1 MSEENYQ
8 KKYELYCKASSGE
21 QYSALPISFRNIVK
35 TIEDDLSELLEKYPP
50 ANFVKIDDN
59 FKNHIDLLKY
69 YCHFPALFNKKVV
82 AVGGRFSS
90 GKSTFINKL
99 LGGKQLS
106 ADINPTTSVPT
117 HLLKGERNIIY
128 AQNFLK
134 RVVELT
140 VEEFKFLVHDD
151 KGSFGSSVSRLF
163 TSVYIEK
170 EEFPWDNLA
179 LLDTPGYSKP
189 EGEDD
194 VVTDKNIA
202 QQQLNSADYILW
214 LISAED
220 GTITEDDIN
229 FLSKVYAHIPK
240 LIVVNKADKKSEED
254 IEDVVALIKQ
264 TLGNRNIKYVDVL
277 PVSARPR
284 SSFSTDVVADVLN
297 QWNDQNTLHPL
308 ALEFKKN
315 WLTLNQFYQEKLT
328 QAQNDLAKINRI
340 ALFVEDADQTEE
352 VEAFKKQIQQHQKFI
367 INIQNTL
374 RDQQAY
380 FFQQLT
386 TLGESLGIELKEPTD
401 LEVMRLNPS
410 HSFLKHMREACQK
423 GKVKPQDY
431 QQYLPRLMQASDPI
445 SLQQIL
451 RRDSNRFVPILAE
464 LKIQQDVEATAD
476 LLRSVKNST
485 IQNLLNTLNQL
496 PAKESKNV

>member
-1 MSEENYQ
+1 MIEDYQ

-21 QYSALPISFRNIVK
+21 QYGALPTSFRNIVK
-35 TIEDDLSELLEKYPP
+35 TIENDLSELLEKYPP

-59 FKNHIDLLKY
+59 FQRYLELLKY

-99 LGGKQLS
+99 LGGKQLL

-117 HLLKGERNIIY
+117 HLLKGERNVIY
-128 AQNFLK
+128 AQNFLE
-134 RVVELT
+134 RVVELN
-140 VEEFKFLVHDD
+140 VDEFESLAHDD
-151 KGSFGSSVSRLF
+151 EGSFGSSVSRLF

-170 EEFPWDNLA
+170 EEFHWDNLA

-189 EGEDD
+189 EGEDE

-202 QQQLNSADYILW
+202 QQQLNSADYIFW

-220 GTITEDDIN
+220 GTITEDDIT

-254 IEDVVALIKQ
+254 IADVISLIKQ
-264 TLGNRNIKYVDVL
+264 TLSNRNIKYVDVL

-297 QWNDQNTLHPL
+297 QWNEQNTLHPL

-315 WLTLNQFYQEKLT
+315 WLALNQFYQEKFT
-328 QAQNDLAKINRI
+328 QAQSNLAKINRI
-340 ALFVEDADQTEE
+340 ALFIEDAGQVEDVEE
-352 VEAFKKQIQQHQKFI
+352 FKKQIQQHQQFI
-367 INIQNTL
+367 VNIQNKL
-374 RDQQAY
+374 RDYQGY

-386 TLGESLGIELKEPTD
+386 SLGETLGIELKEPTD

-410 HSFLKHMREACQK
+410 HSFLKHMREACRK
-423 GKVKPQDY
+423 AKVKPQDY

-445 SLQQIL
+445 SLQQVL
-451 RRDSNRFVPILAE
+451 RRDSSRFVPMLSE
-464 LKIQQDVEATAD
+464 LKIQQNEEVAAD
-476 LLRSVKNST
+476 LLRSVKNSI
-485 IQNLLNTLNQL
+485 IQSLLKTLNQL
-496 PAKESKNV
+496 SDKEARNV